1 MRIGSPKG
9 REQTGKVPAQ
19 RCLRPFDR
27 ESEPPLLQASMT
39 FIPQK
44 VMAPAADARAN
55 DGQWPAGGA
64 WEGRFWP
71 TARKYE
77 LETVVGRL
85 RDVAVK

>member
-1 MRIGSPKG
+1 
-9 REQTGKVPAQ
+9 
-19 RCLRPFDR
+19 
-27 ESEPPLLQASMT
+27 MT